1 MGDHYQTLG
10 LGRDASK
17 ADIKN
22 AFFRLAHRHH
32 PDHHTHAAAAA
43 RAEAA
48 VRFRQVKDAYDVLH
62 DDRRR
67 AEYDSC
73 FRSSSSSRS
82 SGYGH
87 RHGHGHGGNSSW
99 SSSARNDHGHRR
111 GHGGATS
118 SGSRAP
124 PRPRGRSRIDNVI
137 FCVFVGLSVL
147 GEIGERWKED
157 PEKMERDL
165 QMMRTAFLKTK
176 QQWENLKRGWE
187 KRNPWKSWR
196 ESREMDKEKN

>member
-32 PDHHTHAAAAA
+32 PDHHTHADAAA
-43 RAEAA
+43 RAEATL
-48 VRFRQVKDAYDVLH
+48 RFRQVKDAYDVLH

-67 AEYDSC
+67 AEYDSWC
-73 FRSSSSSRS
+73 RSSSRS

-87 RHGHGHGGNSSW
+87 RHGHGHGGNSTW
-99 SSSARNDHGHRR
+99 SSSARNDHGHRH

-118 SGSRAP
+118 SAGSRAP
-124 PRPRGRSRIDNVI
+124 PRPRGRSRIENAI
-137 FCVFVGLSVL
+137 FWTG
-147 GEIGERWKED
+147 W
-157 PEKMERDL
+157 
-165 QMMRTAFLKTK
+165 TAFLKTK

-187 KRNPWKSWR
+187 KRNPWKSWL
-196 ESREMDKEKN
+196 ESREKDKEKN